1 MTVVLAAHG
10 SPDPRHAAAIEEIRA
25 AAAVRLG
32 DVRLGWLG
40 HHEPLLASVVADALA
55 EDPETV
61 VAPLLLAPAFHARVD
76 VPAGAATA
84 RVAAVLAPDPRLLTV
99 LDERLADILAVCEE
113 GIVPDGLVLA
123 AAGSTD
129 AAADRLVREVAAAW
143 GESNRL
149 PVEVAYA
156 SAEPSL
162 ANAMHALRKRGATRV
177 AVGVFLLAPG
187 RLHDAILAAA
197 DSAGLT
203 AVAAPLG
210 AHPALVDVLCD
221 RATSPTRT
229 VALPG

>member
-10 SPDPRHAAAIEEIRA
+10 SPDPRHAAAIEEIRSA
-25 AAAVRLG
+25 AADRLG

-40 HHEPLLASVVADALA
+40 HHEPLLASVVTEALA
-55 EDPETV
+55 ADPDTV
-61 VAPLLLAPAFHARVD
+61 VVPLLLAPAFHARVD
-76 VPAGAATA
+76 VPAGAGTA
-84 RVAAVLAPDPRLLTV
+84 RVAAVLAPDRRLLTA
-99 LDERLADILAVCEE
+99 LDERLADVLAVCEA

-129 AAADRLVREVAAAW
+129 VAADLLVREVAAAW
-143 GESNRL
+143 GDSNRL

-156 SAEPSL
+156 SAEPSV
-162 ANAMHALRKRGATRV
+162 ADAVRALRKGGAERV

-187 RLHDAILAAA
+187 RLHDAIAAA
-197 DSAGLT
+197 GELVGVT

-221 RATSPTRT
+221 RATAASR
-229 VALPG
+229 AARLPG